1 MFFMFYVLIGL
12 FLFLFFSFIAFIS
25 EVNMSYSQSHYM
37 DDEYEKLFR
46 RMNPPRYYFFFFSF
60 YHLTKID
67 YIDTK
72 FE

>member
-1 MFFMFYVLIGL
+1 
-12 FLFLFFSFIAFIS
+12 LFFSFIAFIS

-46 RMNPPRYYFFFFSF
+46 RMNPPRYQFFFR
-60 YHLTKID
+60 LIEKD
-67 YIDTK
+67 AK